1 MITKVLIHLLNHRPE
16 ALMFTLLTNH
26 KGTLMEIRPA
36 ISSDYPGIAHL
47 LKESFSA
54 TEHGYDNEAELVEKI
69 RLDPSYQAELEL
81 VVANDSQIY
90 GYGMMSEVQ
99 ILTSTNSSSTGLVL
113 APLAVAPNKQQQGIG
128 TTLMHELEQRANKLH
143 YPYISIL
150 GHPDYY
156 RRFGYLPA
164 SKFDVKPPYP
174 LPDEAFMLKVLL
186 PETIKNMDGTLHYSA
201 AFE

>member
-1 MITKVLIHLLNHRPE
+1 
-16 ALMFTLLTNH
+16 MFTLLTNH
-26 KGTLMEIRPA
+26 KGIFMEIRPA
-36 ISSDYPGIAHL
+36 ISSDHLAIAQL

-81 VVANDSQIY
+81 VVVSDSQIY

-99 ILTSTNSSSTGLVL
+99 INSSLTGLVL
-113 APLAVAPNKQQQGIG
+113 APLAVAPDKQQQGIG
-128 TTLMHELEQRANKLH
+128 TVLMRELEQRANKQH

-186 PETIKNMDGTLHYSA
+186 PETIKNIGGTLHYSA

>member
-1 MITKVLIHLLNHRPE
+1 
-16 ALMFTLLTNH
+16 
-26 KGTLMEIRPA
+26 MEIRPA
-36 ISSDYPGIAHL
+36 ISSDHSAIAHL

-81 VVANDSQIY
+81 VVVSDSQIY

-99 ILTSTNSSSTGLVL
+99 IKTSINSSLTGLVL

-128 TTLMHELEQRANKLH
+128 TALMNELEQRASKLY

-150 GHPDYY
+150 GHPNYY

-164 SKFDVKPPYP
+164 SKFDVEPPYP

-186 PETIKNMDGTLHYSA
+186 PEMIKNMGGTLHYSA